1 MAKVLLLG
9 ADGLLGSCLEQA
21 LINVQGLELVVTTRN
36 LSKDHDFTYSVK
48 GLNRLVA
55 EVHPNYIIN
64 CIAVTSAKRSILDML
79 KANTFL
85 PIQLAYI
92 GFLRNI
98 KVIHFSTN
106 AVFSGFHSSNYE
118 KSLPTPRTKYGFTK
132 LLGDLSMF
140 GNLVLRTSFVGDS
153 PRNAVTSGL
162 VFSLRKLDSGAI
174 FEISENYYWNGVTTD
189 ALCELVVVILK
200 NDSFPRG
207 LLHLSSKNKIQRCDL
222 IRELLKVLGR
232 DDVQV
237 SVRPSNRVRN
247 LSLDSTK
254 YELISSI
261 WADSSY
267 LEIPEF
273 TVLAQQMKIY

>member
-1 MAKVLLLG
+1 M
-9 ADGLLGSCLEQA
+9 
-21 LINVQGLELVVTTRN
+21 
-36 LSKDHDFTYSVK
+36 
-48 GLNRLVA
+48 
-55 EVHPNYIIN
+55 
-64 CIAVTSAKRSILDML
+64 
-79 KANTFL
+79 
-85 PIQLAYI
+85 
-92 GFLRNI
+92 
-98 KVIHFSTN
+98 
-106 AVFSGFHSSNYE
+106 
-118 KSLPTPRTKYGFTK
+118 
-132 LLGDLSMF
+132 
-140 GNLVLRTSFVGDS
+140 
-153 PRNAVTSGL
+153 
-162 VFSLRKLDSGAI
+162 RKLDSGAI

-237 SVRPSNRVRN
+237 LVRPSNRVRN

>member
-1 MAKVLLLG
+1 
-9 ADGLLGSCLEQA
+9 
-21 LINVQGLELVVTTRN
+21 
-36 LSKDHDFTYSVK
+36 
-48 GLNRLVA
+48 
-55 EVHPNYIIN
+55 
-64 CIAVTSAKRSILDML
+64 
-79 KANTFL
+79 
-85 PIQLAYI
+85 
-92 GFLRNI
+92 
-98 KVIHFSTN
+98 
-106 AVFSGFHSSNYE
+106 
-118 KSLPTPRTKYGFTK
+118 
-132 LLGDLSMF
+132 MF

-237 SVRPSNRVRN
+237 LVRPSNRVRN